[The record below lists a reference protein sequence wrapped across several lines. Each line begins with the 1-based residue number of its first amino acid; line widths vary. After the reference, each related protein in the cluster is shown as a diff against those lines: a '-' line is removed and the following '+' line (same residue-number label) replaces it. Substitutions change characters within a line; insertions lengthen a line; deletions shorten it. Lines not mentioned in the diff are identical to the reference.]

1 MVVATSVCSS
11 GVQPRR
17 SSVAIRSRRNVP
29 VAAQRS
35 VPVAQAGAGS
45 GAEERASRRAALAAL
60 VAGVAAIPQRAGA
73 DEKAPRQGEVQHSDA
88 EWRQLLPPDAYAVLR
103 QARTEKRYSS
113 SLVNEKRSGTFV
125 CGGCFTPLF
134 ASEAKYESGTG
145 WPSFFDA
152 LPNSVA
158 LEPDYSIPFMPRV
171 EVRCARCLGHLGHVF
186 DDGPRPTGLRY
197 CMNGAA
203 LLFEPR
209 EA

>member
-73 DEKAPRQGEVQHSDA
+73 DEKAPRQGEVRSEASQLTPVAASVPLSCTSAPLRTTACRKLLSFPKLLSRLQGLRHNPLVSHSDVA
-88 EWRQLLPPDAYAVLR
+88 VTALWCVPSRLPSAHRPAGPA
-103 QARTEKRYSS
+103 Q
-113 SLVNEKRSGTFV
+113 
-125 CGGCFTPLF
+125 
-134 ASEAKYESGTG
+134 
-145 WPSFFDA
+145 
-152 LPNSVA
+152 
-158 LEPDYSIPFMPRV
+158 
-171 EVRCARCLGHLGHVF
+171 RC
-186 DDGPRPTGLRY
+186 
-197 CMNGAA
+197 
-203 LLFEPR
+203 
-209 EA
+209 